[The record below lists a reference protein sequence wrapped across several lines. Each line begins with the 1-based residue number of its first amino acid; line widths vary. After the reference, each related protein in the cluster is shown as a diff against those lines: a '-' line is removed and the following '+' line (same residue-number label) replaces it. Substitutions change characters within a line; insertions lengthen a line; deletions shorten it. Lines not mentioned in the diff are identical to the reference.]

1 MKRHIMAL
9 ELDETID
16 KALDLARFHTEEEIQ
31 ERQEYL
37 LELKSLAKQFQI

>member
-1 MKRHIMAL
+1 MMAL
-9 ELDETID
+9 ELDEKID
-16 KALDLARFHTEEEIQ
+16 KALDLARFHTEEEIE